1 MRYNFI
7 SVTPMA
13 VEFLGQMHVSI
24 GSITI
29 TDLHICK
36 DIYKIPLRSQNS
48 YRSISGIGVDYR
60 FLST

>member
-1 MRYNFI
+1 
-7 SVTPMA
+7 MA
-13 VEFLGQMHVSI
+13 VEFLGQMHISI

-36 DIYKIPLRSQNS
+36 DIYKIPLRTQNS